1 MKGELLSL
9 GAYARRHR
17 ISRYEALRRVMRGE
31 VEYEERV
38 EGGKKVYY
46 IYDHATAKKETP
58 KKEVIECGDVRI
70 ELEGERL
77 VLVRGG
83 ERRYYRLEA
92 KEG

>member
-31 VEYEERV
+31 VEYEEQIV
-38 EGGKKVYY
+38 GGKKVYY
-46 IYDHATAKKETP
+46 IYDHAPAKKAAP
-58 KKEVIECGDVRI
+58 KKEVIECGDLRI

-77 VLVRGG
+77 VFFRGG
-83 ERRYYRLEA
+83 ERTEY
-92 KEG
+92 KKV